1 VTAAFD
7 NRLVTLSFTLA
18 NGETITYDQEYYI
31 ACSGT
36 KFGNSNLAD
45 MELRIDNIA
54 INTRN
59 NIITQTSPL
68 NLLRTPV
75 NVQLL
80 VGRRSFGA
88 FVLFQGG
95 VVATN
100 PTQPPDIGL
109 TMRSLMLV
117 LQLTNPIKLTA
128 PAQIKLSVLAAQV
141 AQQLGVK
148 LSFQATD
155 KMVDN
160 YSFTGAA
167 LKQVEKIAEAGNY
180 TACIDNDTLVVLNNG
195 QARNKTPIQ
204 VNSSTGMIGVPELT
218 DFGVRVRM
226 LINSQVQILDQIQ
239 VTSAINPS
247 ANGTYIITQLRFE
260 ISTWETPFYWIMEA
274 KPPQYFAGQINQ

>member
-247 ANGTYIITQLRFE
+247 ANGTT
-260 ISTWETPFYWIMEA
+260 S
-274 KPPQYFAGQINQ
+274 